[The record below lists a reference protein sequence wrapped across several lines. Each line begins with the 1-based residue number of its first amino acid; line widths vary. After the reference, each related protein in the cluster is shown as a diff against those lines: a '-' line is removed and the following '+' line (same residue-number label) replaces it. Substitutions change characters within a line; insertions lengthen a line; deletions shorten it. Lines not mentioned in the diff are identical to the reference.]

1 MMVVETFTTVVGESQ
16 DCPPQDWPHG
26 GQSWGGQ
33 SWALSVIRIAH
44 LNYNTIFSLPAWFRV
59 VTIDSGCFDMISTYL
74 IQSASMFNW
83 FIIRFIM
90 DTQIHKKVQLNIFT
104 HWVIC
109 LSSIQLWKGKWAPCM
124 IFKLCWKFN
133 LAKKNTC
140 NLIAKHNSAESPDEC
155 DQCKKTFGLEGDMQ
169 DHKLTHSEDQL
180 PHKCVQCSKSF
191 PFASKLKIHRK
202 IHSGEKLH
210 YCSQCNK
217 SFTGAGTLNK
227 HVLVNSFWRKGT
239 PVWKMQLLNQSS

>member
-1 MMVVETFTTVVGESQ
+1 MCGVCTAVRPSPQVNVTSGWTWKAAYCPMTPSIIIQRNWIDCLLPIKEPTYHMSFVAIGIKSCLLQTICSEGFGESQ

-109 LSSIQLWKGKWAPCM
+109 LSSIQLWKGKWAGRGLLYKY
-124 IFKLCWKFN
+124 IF
-133 LAKKNTC
+133 
-140 NLIAKHNSAESPDEC
+140 
-155 DQCKKTFGLEGDMQ
+155 
-169 DHKLTHSEDQL
+169 
-180 PHKCVQCSKSF
+180 
-191 PFASKLKIHRK
+191 
-202 IHSGEKLH
+202 
-210 YCSQCNK
+210 
-217 SFTGAGTLNK
+217 
-227 HVLVNSFWRKGT
+227 
-239 PVWKMQLLNQSS
+239 SSVHPA

>member
-1 MMVVETFTTVVGESQ
+1 MITQEEHLGQTYCCFAMFCCVLNIAINDIANVLDIRITKGESQ

-109 LSSIQLWKGKWAPCM
+109 LSSIQLWKGKWAGRGLLYKY
-124 IFKLCWKFN
+124 IF
-133 LAKKNTC
+133 
-140 NLIAKHNSAESPDEC
+140 
-155 DQCKKTFGLEGDMQ
+155 
-169 DHKLTHSEDQL
+169 
-180 PHKCVQCSKSF
+180 
-191 PFASKLKIHRK
+191 
-202 IHSGEKLH
+202 
-210 YCSQCNK
+210 
-217 SFTGAGTLNK
+217 
-227 HVLVNSFWRKGT
+227 
-239 PVWKMQLLNQSS
+239 SSVHPA

>member
-1 MMVVETFTTVVGESQ
+1 MLSKTVEFFGKIFKEATGGHWALKMMCQSENQSHHKMPVTLWQKKARYEDDHWQEEGHRIGILPLTPSWLFGESQ

-59 VTIDSGCFDMISTYL
+59 VTIDSGCFEMISTYL

-109 LSSIQLWKGKWAPCM
+109 LSSIQLWKGKWAGRGLLYKY
-124 IFKLCWKFN
+124 IF
-133 LAKKNTC
+133 
-140 NLIAKHNSAESPDEC
+140 
-155 DQCKKTFGLEGDMQ
+155 
-169 DHKLTHSEDQL
+169 
-180 PHKCVQCSKSF
+180 
-191 PFASKLKIHRK
+191 
-202 IHSGEKLH
+202 
-210 YCSQCNK
+210 
-217 SFTGAGTLNK
+217 
-227 HVLVNSFWRKGT
+227 
-239 PVWKMQLLNQSS
+239 SSVHPA

>member
-1 MMVVETFTTVVGESQ
+1 MSSKYYFSCGCVLDAVSSLYCVPLRDTLEYILCHIWFFVIRILSIRPPLLCPRCCAGESQ

-109 LSSIQLWKGKWAPCM
+109 LSSIQPWKGKWAGRGLLYKY
-124 IFKLCWKFN
+124 IF
-133 LAKKNTC
+133 
-140 NLIAKHNSAESPDEC
+140 SSV
-155 DQCKKTFGLEGDMQ
+155 
-169 DHKLTHSEDQL
+169 
-180 PHKCVQCSKSF
+180 HKCVQCSK
-191 PFASKLKIHRK
+191 
-202 IHSGEKLH
+202 
-210 YCSQCNK
+210 
-217 SFTGAGTLNK
+217 
-227 HVLVNSFWRKGT
+227 
-239 PVWKMQLLNQSS
+239 

>member
-1 MMVVETFTTVVGESQ
+1 MLSSQMQVLDIFQTLRVKRRRITIMLNRISLEKDQFMCNSRQTLLNTNLASKCKTCWKVGESQ

-109 LSSIQLWKGKWAPCM
+109 LSSIQLWKGKWAGRGLLYKY
-124 IFKLCWKFN
+124 IF
-133 LAKKNTC
+133 
-140 NLIAKHNSAESPDEC
+140 
-155 DQCKKTFGLEGDMQ
+155 
-169 DHKLTHSEDQL
+169 
-180 PHKCVQCSKSF
+180 
-191 PFASKLKIHRK
+191 
-202 IHSGEKLH
+202 
-210 YCSQCNK
+210 
-217 SFTGAGTLNK
+217 
-227 HVLVNSFWRKGT
+227 
-239 PVWKMQLLNQSS
+239 SSVHTA

>member
-1 MMVVETFTTVVGESQ
+1 MSAKNLTKFSIEESDSAASWIVGAKNLWCKTTFINGGGAWIRSQMGRMWEERFLSGSKKIGESQ

-44 LNYNTIFSLPAWFRV
+44 LNYNTIFSLPAWSRV
-59 VTIDSGCFDMISTYL
+59 VTIDSGCFEMISTYL

-109 LSSIQLWKGKWAPCM
+109 LSSIQLWKGKWAGR
-124 IFKLCWKFN
+124 
-133 LAKKNTC
+133 
-140 NLIAKHNSAESPDEC
+140 
-155 DQCKKTFGLEGDMQ
+155 GLLYKYISV
-169 DHKLTHSEDQL
+169 H
-180 PHKCVQCSKSF
+180 P
-191 PFASKLKIHRK
+191 A
-202 IHSGEKLH
+202 
-210 YCSQCNK
+210 
-217 SFTGAGTLNK
+217 
-227 HVLVNSFWRKGT
+227 
-239 PVWKMQLLNQSS
+239 

>member
-1 MMVVETFTTVVGESQ
+1 MRGGGAYPCPDFLAPFFYQVIVLKISFFYSNFNTGLFGESQ

-109 LSSIQLWKGKWAPCM
+109 VSTIQPWKGKWAGR
-124 IFKLCWKFN
+124 
-133 LAKKNTC
+133 
-140 NLIAKHNSAESPDEC
+140 
-155 DQCKKTFGLEGDMQ
+155 GLLYKYISV
-169 DHKLTHSEDQL
+169 H
-180 PHKCVQCSKSF
+180 P
-191 PFASKLKIHRK
+191 A
-202 IHSGEKLH
+202 
-210 YCSQCNK
+210 
-217 SFTGAGTLNK
+217 
-227 HVLVNSFWRKGT
+227 
-239 PVWKMQLLNQSS
+239 

>member
-1 MMVVETFTTVVGESQ
+1 MGWGVRKLVGSGVKTIKHFGESQ

-59 VTIDSGCFDMISTYL
+59 VTIDSGCFEMISTYL

-109 LSSIQLWKGKWAPCM
+109 LSSIQLWKGKWAGRGLLYKY
-124 IFKLCWKFN
+124 IFSSVHPAQSLNSVERSIRQRKI
-133 LAKKNTC
+133 LAI
-140 NLIAKHNSAESPDEC
+140 LHSSAKSPDEC
-155 DQCKKTFGLEGDMQ
+155 DQCMKTFGLEEDMQ
-169 DHKLTHSEDQL
+169 DHKLAHSEDQL
-180 PHKCVQCSKSF
+180 QHKCVQYSKSF
-191 PFASKLKIHRK
+191 PFASKLKINRT

-210 YCSQCNK
+210 YCS
-217 SFTGAGTLNK
+217 
-227 HVLVNSFWRKGT
+227 
-239 PVWKMQLLNQSS
+239 